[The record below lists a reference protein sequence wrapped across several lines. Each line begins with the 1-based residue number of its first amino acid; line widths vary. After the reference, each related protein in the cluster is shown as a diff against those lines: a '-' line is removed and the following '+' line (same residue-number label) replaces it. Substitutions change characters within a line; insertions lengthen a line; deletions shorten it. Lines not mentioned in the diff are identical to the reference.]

1 MHLPE
6 RGLPPLVAT
15 QLHALSGP
23 LSSGVQSF
31 VRTEV
36 GKVEASDAFAE
47 AWLTANRAVHQ
58 ALVAALTGQTG
69 AGITVAND
77 TVSINLG
84 PFIQV
89 VKQRLTERG
98 FDLASRIPDVS
109 PSFTILQSDA
119 ITKARGAFNPVNA
132 IGNWSPLVVMVLLA
146 PGVYVAKDHRRALVG
161 AGLRLAGG
169 MLALALG
176 IAIFRT
182 IYLNGIPAEVVPHGR
197 RGRLIRH
204 PRTIPQARAAYGGG
218 LVSDASPAAS
228 ITAHQL
234 TSSRHDPIR

>member
-23 LSSGVQSF
+23 SSSGVQSF

-98 FDLASRIPDVS
+98 FVTSS
-109 PSFTILQSDA
+109 PSL
-119 ITKARGAFNPVNA
+119 
-132 IGNWSPLVVMVLLA
+132 
-146 PGVYVAKDHRRALVG
+146 
-161 AGLRLAGG
+161 
-169 MLALALG
+169 
-176 IAIFRT
+176 
-182 IYLNGIPAEVVPHGR
+182 
-197 RGRLIRH
+197 
-204 PRTIPQARAAYGGG
+204 PRTNQ
-218 LVSDASPAAS
+218 
-228 ITAHQL
+228 
-234 TSSRHDPIR
+234 SRR